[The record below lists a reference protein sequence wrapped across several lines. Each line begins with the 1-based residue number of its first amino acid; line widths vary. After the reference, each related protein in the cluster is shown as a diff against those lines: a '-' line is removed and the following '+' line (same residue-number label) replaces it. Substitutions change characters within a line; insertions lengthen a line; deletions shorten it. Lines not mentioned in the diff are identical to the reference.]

1 MIADRVSTSN
11 VEELQYVCIVAERQ
25 DAHIL
30 ELLGQ
35 EVSGPE
41 DRCGFVG
48 PGGIPTTCEAM
59 DEHDTEICVNELA
72 YCGGGLLLLYGVVL
86 SFCYRSQTIIAYCQ
100 EIPIGRLFFPAS

>member
-1 MIADRVSTSN
+1 
-11 VEELQYVCIVAERQ
+11 
-25 DAHIL
+25 
-30 ELLGQ
+30 
-35 EVSGPE
+35 
-41 DRCGFVG
+41 
-48 PGGIPTTCEAM
+48 M